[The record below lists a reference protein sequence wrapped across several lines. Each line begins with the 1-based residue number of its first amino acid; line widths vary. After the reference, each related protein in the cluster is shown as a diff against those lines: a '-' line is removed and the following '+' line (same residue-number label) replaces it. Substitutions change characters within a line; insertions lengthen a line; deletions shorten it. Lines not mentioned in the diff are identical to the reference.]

1 MKFSFFMMPIHQP
14 SESPALAFQR
24 DIGFIHQ
31 ADALGFD
38 EFMIGEHHS
47 GGWETMPAP
56 EMALAMAAAKAP
68 RIRLGTSV
76 VNAPYHHPFHVAE
89 RIAFLDHLTEGRAML
104 GIGPSVLVSDIEL
117 FRVPQDELYARMSE
131 SADVIVRLLE
141 SEEPI
146 DHAGRFWSF
155 KQMRLQL
162 RSYQRPRLPLYI
174 ASATGSDT
182 VIDLAARHDMTL
194 MSSTGAKRRAV
205 MGETWKKLEA
215 ACARLGKLAPTRDRW
230 RIATSFYL
238 APTREEAWA
247 DVSAGIL
254 REAEYFSAIGLKFT
268 YERTPGEPLRDFT
281 AASCAEMRNWCIGT
295 PEDAI
300 AWIERTN
307 AEAGGIG
314 GIMITMHD
322 WAEQWKQQRSLDL
335 FARYVMPKFRG
346 HTAGYE
352 SEWARLKARA
362 ETDGGAMKP
371 TFPKGRT
378 NLDTN

>member
-1 MKFSFFMMPIHQP
+1 MKFSFFMMPMHQP

-31 ADALGFD
+31 ADTLGYD

-76 VNAPYHHPFHVAE
+76 INAPYHHPFHVAE

-104 GIGPSVLVSDIEL
+104 GIGPSVLVSDIQL
-117 FRVPQDELYARMSE
+117 FRMPQEELYARMAE
-131 SADVIVRLLE
+131 SAEVIVRLLE
-141 SEEPI
+141 SREPI
-146 DHAGRFWSF
+146 DHEGRFWSF
-155 KQMRLQL
+155 RQMKLHL
-162 RSYQRPRLPLYI
+162 RSYQSPRLPLYI
-174 ASATGSDT
+174 ASATGSDA

-215 ACARLGKLAPTRDRW
+215 ACLKLGKPAPTRDRW

-238 APTREEAWA
+238 APTREEAWK
-247 DVSAGIL
+247 DVSEGIL

-268 YERTPGEPLRDFT
+268 YERFAGEPLRDFT
-281 AASCAEMRNWCIGT
+281 PQSCAEQRNWCIGT

-314 GIMITMHD
+314 GIMLTMHD
-322 WAEQWKQQRSLDL
+322 WTENWKQQRSLDL

-346 HTAGYE
+346 HTQGFEDA
-352 SEWARLKARA
+352 WAEVKAQAHR
-362 ETDGGAMKP
+362 DGGAMKP
-371 TFPKGRT
+371 SFPAGPT
-378 NLDTN
+378 NLDTK